1 SDLPADPGRF
11 PGGQSVVPEVST
23 GGRRRGAAAAA
34 PVLNTEGSGGTV
46 PVGDSAPTHMTTR
59 GSGQLRLAEHRRVAG
74 RKVTQELIQLTT
86 GDRRGHGAQDRTRVL
101 LGGQGA
107 GAGFFGHAPVELLHP
122 ERLGLRLIPR
132 TEAFVQRFRDLCG
145 QVFGGGGGQP
155 RGQDRK
161 HRPGDLLGLVLV
173 LVFPHFTDLGQELV
187 VAHCVPP
194 FASYECPSKA
204 VLPGRSRLNGSGGAR
219 LREHMGMV
227 PRGWP
232 RKACGGRWRRPP
244 GTWRG
249 RPPGAWHRKSTGTPA
264 RRCSCAASCPG
275 KGCAIGSIFP
285 WKACPAGVRT

>member
-1 SDLPADPGRF
+1 MTRCSSCCTGPEHKGRW
-11 PGGQSVVPEVST
+11 
-23 GGRRRGAAAAA
+23 
-34 PVLNTEGSGGTV
+34 GTV
-46 PVGDSAPTHMTTR
+46 PVGDSAPTHVITR
-59 GSGQLRLAEHRRVAG
+59 GSRQLRFTEHRRVAG

-107 GAGFFGHAPVELLHP
+107 GSGFLGHAPVELLHP
-122 ERLGLRLIPR
+122 ERFGLQLVPR
-132 TEAFVQRFRDLCG
+132 PEAFVQRFRDLCG
-145 QVFGGGGGQP
+145 QVFGGGGRQP
-155 RGQDRK
+155 HGQDRK

-187 VAHCVPP
+187 VAHGVPP

-204 VLPGRSRLNGSGGAR
+204 VLPGRSRLNSSGGGSR
-219 LREHMGMV
+219 RVRTGRV

-244 GTWRG
+244 RTWRG
-249 RPPGAWHRKSTGTPA
+249 RPRGGWHGKSARTPA
-264 RRCSCAASCPG
+264 RRCGCAAFCTG
-275 KGCAIGSIFP
+275 KGCVTGSIFP